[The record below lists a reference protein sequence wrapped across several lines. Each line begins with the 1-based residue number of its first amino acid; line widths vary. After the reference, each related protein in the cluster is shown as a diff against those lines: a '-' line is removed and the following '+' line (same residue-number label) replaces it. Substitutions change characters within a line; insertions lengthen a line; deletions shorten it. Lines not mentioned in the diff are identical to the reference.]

1 LCSSQLRG
9 SIINFPVTSDSYDR
23 IFYQKLNQN
32 SMPSFDIV
40 NQVNAQEVD
49 NAVNNTLKEVSTRY
63 DFRGL
68 HTEINFDRKS
78 NRIDLIAAE
87 SMKMRAVREML
98 IKHFVKRGVS
108 PKILEFGSE
117 EGTSQ
122 GAVKVRIDLKE
133 GISRE
138 TAKKIVK
145 EVKST
150 KLKVQ
155 PAIQDDKV
163 RITAK
168 KIDDLQEIIGYL
180 KSKDFGIPLQFVNM
194 K

>member
-1 LCSSQLRG
+1 
-9 SIINFPVTSDSYDR
+9 
-23 IFYQKLNQN
+23 
-32 SMPSFDIV
+32 MPSFDIV
-40 NQVNAQEVD
+40 NEVNAQEVD

-68 HTEINFDRKS
+68 HTEINFDRKT
-78 NRIDLIAAE
+78 NRIDLLAAE

-98 IKHFVKRGVS
+98 IKHFVKRGLS
-108 PKILEFGSE
+108 SKILEFGNE

-122 GAVKVRIDLKE
+122 GAVKVSADLKE

-145 EVKST
+145 EIKST

-155 PAIQDDKV
+155 PAIQDDQV
-163 RITAK
+163 RVTAK
-168 KIDDLQEIIGYL
+168 KIDDLQEIIRHL